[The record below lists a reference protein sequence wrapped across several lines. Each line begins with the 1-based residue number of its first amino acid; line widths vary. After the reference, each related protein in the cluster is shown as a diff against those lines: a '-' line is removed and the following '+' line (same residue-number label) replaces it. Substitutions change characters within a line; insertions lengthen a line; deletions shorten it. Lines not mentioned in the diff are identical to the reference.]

1 VLRVETRATYFESG
15 FQSGDRPVAP
25 GPYMTLSITDSGVG
39 MTREVMS
46 QIFQPFFTTKEAGK
60 GTGLGLATCQ
70 GIVEQAGGHITVT
83 SQPGEGA
90 TFAVHLP
97 RTSKRPPQTYIHA
110 SATLPHGNETLLLV
124 EDEEVVRRASIRMLR
139 SLGYEV
145 LEAADAAQAQAI
157 LAERANGIRL
167 LITDVVLPGTTG
179 RELAEQVANE
189 YPAIKILF
197 ASGYSDDVIL
207 QHRLLSHHVALL
219 PKPYTINALANK
231 IREVLDA
238 PPNQR

>member
-1 VLRVETRATYFESG
+1 
-15 FQSGDRPVAP
+15 
-25 GPYMTLSITDSGVG
+25 
-39 MTREVMS
+39 
-46 QIFQPFFTTKEAGK
+46 
-60 GTGLGLATCQ
+60 
-70 GIVEQAGGHITVT
+70 
-83 SQPGEGA
+83 
-90 TFAVHLP
+90 
-97 RTSKRPPQTYIHA
+97 
-110 SATLPHGNETLLLV
+110 
-124 EDEEVVRRASIRMLR
+124 VRRASIRMLR